1 MQNYTVDHVHLNSL
15 TPFETA
21 QWFADN
27 FGAEV
32 INPWTDDNGIAH
44 VVVNLKGSNIFVK
57 GPTNNPAA
65 ESSASSTYGIEHLA
79 LHTDDIEGSAADL
92 KANGVKFDLDVSPT
106 LLPNIRHAFLR
117 GPDNILIELIERKAV

>member
-1 MQNYTVDHVHLNSL
+1 MQDFTLDHVHLNSQ
-15 TPFETA
+15 TPFAAA

-32 INPWTDDNGIAH
+32 INPWTDDSGIAH
-44 VVVNLKGSNIFVK
+44 IVVNLKGANIFVK
-57 GPTNNPAA
+57 GPAA
-65 ESSASSTYGIEHLA
+65 NAAPESNKPSTYGIEHLA
-79 LHTDDIEGSAADL
+79 IHTNGIEAAVSDL

-117 GPDNILIELIERKAV
+117 GPDNMLIELIERK

>member
-1 MQNYTVDHVHLNSL
+1 MQDYKLDHVHLNSI

-27 FGAEV
+27 LGAEV

-44 VVVNLKGSNIFVK
+44 IVVNLKGSNIFVK
-57 GPTNNPAA
+57 GPTKNPPA
-65 ESSASSTYGIEHLA
+65 ESGSSTTYGIEHISF
-79 LHTDDIEGSAADL
+79 HTDDIEKSVADL
-92 KANGVKFDLDVSPT
+92 KAKGIKFDLDVSPT

-117 GPDNILIELIERKAV
+117 GPDNMLIELLERK

>member
-1 MQNYTVDHVHLNSL
+1 MQDYTVDHIHLNSIA
-15 TPFETA
+15 PFETA
-21 QWFADN
+21 QWFADS

-44 VVVNLKGSNIFVK
+44 VTVNLKGSNIFVK

-65 ESSASSTYGIEHLA
+65 GSGASSTYGIEHLA
-79 LHTDDIEGSAADL
+79 FHTDDIERSVADL
-92 KANGVKFDLDVSPT
+92 KAKGVKFELDVSPT

-117 GPDNILIELIERKAV
+117 GPDNVLIELLERRQA

>member
-1 MQNYTVDHVHLNSL
+1 MKNYTLDHVHLNSL

-44 VVVNLKGSNIFVK
+44 VVVNLKGANIFVK
-57 GPTNNPAA
+57 GPTVNPPA
-65 ESSASSTYGIEHLA
+65 ESGGSSIYGIEHFSF
-79 LHTDDIEGSAADL
+79 HTDDIEGSVADL
-92 KANGVKFDLDVSPT
+92 KSKGIKFDLDVSPT

-117 GPDNILIELIERKAV
+117 GPDNILIELLERKNA